1 MDDGKFGI
9 LETESGGKTIS
20 QQIAKDLKVGDQFKQ
35 LLEFTR
41 RLRFNPE
48 NLSISPC
55 PEQTLQQ
62 ILKTAEVEYES
73 SPINY
78 REIILKL
85 LHMIQGSPGLDPFD
99 DYFVHD
105 LSSKADPKDFQIL
118 INQTEKRLG
127 IQAQQM
133 QDEELAWK
141 NRLQVEY
148 DNASGFIIEAAS
160 EEGDIH
166 SNFNKKPMDSI
177 LNKAWHHDAD
187 FLLYFDSE
195 ERRLWMRIQK
205 GKRVDCR
212 PLYRAFKKIVDKDEI
227 FERGRSVGFDVGGL
241 SIISGDIQAIVRS
254 TNEEL
259 SHKRE
264 EDQEEVNDI
273 TNDLDS
279 SFKDLE

>member
-1 MDDGKFGI
+1 
-9 LETESGGKTIS
+9 
-20 QQIAKDLKVGDQFKQ
+20 
-35 LLEFTR
+35 
-41 RLRFNPE
+41 
-48 NLSISPC
+48 
-55 PEQTLQQ
+55 
-62 ILKTAEVEYES
+62 
-73 SPINY
+73 
-78 REIILKL
+78 
-85 LHMIQGSPGLDPFD
+85 MIQGSPGLDPFD